1 MRAFVFDL
9 NTYLHSSCQRVFPI
23 LGIMKHA
30 GQIISQ
36 KIKESGISISYVA
49 KHLKVQR
56 ATLYN
61 LFEREIWPAHRLRAI
76 EALLHI
82 DLSDLYPKEPLHKD
96 NPFFLTPEQAQT
108 LLKEREEFRRLY
120 LEAMNQLNF
129 YKANPHN

>member
-1 MRAFVFDL
+1 MFNF
-9 NTYLHSSCQRVFPI
+9 NTYLRSPCLRVFPI

-61 LFEREIWPAHRLRAI
+61 LFEREMWPAHRLRTI

-120 LEAMNQLNF
+120 LEAMDQLNF

>member
-1 MRAFVFDL
+1 MFDL
-9 NTYLHSSCQRVFPI
+9 NTYLHSSWQRVFPI
-23 LGIMKHA
+23 LEFMKHA
-30 GQIISQ
+30 GQTVSQ

-49 KHLKVQR
+49 KQLKVQR

-61 LFEREIWPAHRLRAI
+61 LFEREVWPAHRLRTI

-96 NPFFLTPEQAQT
+96 NPFFLTPEQAQV

-120 LEAMNQLNF
+120 LEAMDQLNF